1 MTGNTL
7 FFKDNNMPKM
17 SGAQFMADALHAYG
31 VTHIFFVPTIL
42 SHSLAQMDERGTGI
56 ARVLTHGEK
65 AAAYMADGY
74 ARASGRPGVCMAQ
87 IVGGVNLAAGL
98 RDAHLACAPL
108 IAFTGGTT
116 PQIRYRN
123 AYQETEDISAFDP
136 VTKFNATVDDVS
148 RFPDLLRQAFR
159 VATSGTPGP
168 VHLRFGGN
176 LGQVEQDVADLE
188 LIVEENFRQVPAYR
202 PEPEPES
209 ITHALEVIAKA
220 ERPIIVAGGGVRTS
234 GANAELVALAEKLQ
248 IPVATSMNGKESIPG
263 DHPLSVGVVG
273 SYSRRSANELVSE
286 ADLVFFIGTQTGGM
300 TTHFWRVPKIGVKAV
315 QLDIDPEELGR
326 NYPLEASIM
335 GDAKIALG
343 KLIEAAEEVPA
354 RAAWLSR
361 VEQVG
366 AAWRA
371 EFAPL
376 LNSDASPMRPERV
389 CKTLGEHLPSDAIVL
404 ADTGHSGMWTG
415 GYLDLKSPDIGF
427 MRAAGHLG
435 WGFPAALGAKC
446 GAPERPVVLFTG
458 DAGFWYHIG
467 EVETAVRW
475 GINAVIL
482 VNNNGSQNQETKIF
496 DDAYGGEQRGKAHEL
511 WHFNQTN
518 FTEIAKSMG
527 AASIRVEKPGE
538 LGSAIDQAFSMK
550 GGPVILDVVT
560 DIEALAPGAYG
571 PEG

>member
-1 MTGNTL
+1 
-7 FFKDNNMPKM
+7 MPKM

-98 RDAHLACAPL
+98 RDAHLACAPM

-188 LIVEENFRQVPAYR
+188 LIVEENFKQVPAYR
-202 PEPEPES
+202 PEPEPAS
-209 ITHALEVIAKA
+209 IKRALEVIAKA

-234 GANAELVALAEKLQ
+234 GANAELVAFAEKLQ

-300 TTHFWRVPKIGVKAV
+300 TTHFWRVPKIGVAAV

-326 NYPLEASIM
+326 NYPLKASII

-343 KLIEAAEEVPA
+343 KLTEAAEEVPE
-354 RAAWLSR
+354 RGAWLSR

-376 LNSDASPMRPERV
+376 LNSDAAPMRPERV

-415 GYLDLKSPDIGF
+415 GYLDLKSPGISF

-475 GINAVIL
+475 GIHAVIL

-496 DDAYGGEQRGKAHEL
+496 DDAYGGKQHGKAHEL

-518 FTEIAKSMG
+518 FTDIAKSMG

-538 LGSAIDQAFSMK
+538 LGSALDQAFSMK

-571 PEG
+571 PEN

>member
-1 MTGNTL
+1 
-7 FFKDNNMPKM
+7 MPKM

-202 PEPEPES
+202 PEPEPAS
-209 ITHALEVIAKA
+209 IAHALEVIAKA

-300 TTHFWRVPKIGVKAV
+300 TTHFWRVPKIGVKAI

-335 GDAKIALG
+335 GDAKISLG

-361 VEQVG
+361 VEGVG

-415 GYLDLKSPDIGF
+415 GYLDLKSPDVSF

-538 LGSAIDQAFSMK
+538 LGSAFDQAFSMK

-571 PEG
+571 PPD

>member
-1 MTGNTL
+1 
-7 FFKDNNMPKM
+7 MPKM

-188 LIVEENFRQVPAYR
+188 LIVEENFKQVPAYR
-202 PEPEPES
+202 PEPEPAS
-209 ITHALEVIAKA
+209 IKQALEVIAKA

-234 GANAELVALAEKLQ
+234 GANAELVAFAEKLQ

-273 SYSRRSANELVSE
+273 TYSRRSANELVSE

-326 NYPLEASIM
+326 NYPLEASVI

-343 KLIEAAEEVPA
+343 KLTEAAEEVPE
-354 RAAWLSR
+354 RGEWLSR

-389 CKTLGEHLPSDAIVL
+389 CKTLSEHLPSDAIVL

-415 GYLDLKSPDIGF
+415 GYLDLKSPEISF

-446 GAPERPVVLFTG
+446 GAPERPVLLFTG

-496 DDAYGGEQRGKAHEL
+496 DDAYGGRSAAKR
-511 WHFNQTN
+511 TN
-518 FTEIAKSMG
+518 SGTSTRRISPTSQSPWAPRASAWKNRMSS
-527 AASIRVEKPGE
+527 APRSIRP
-538 LGSAIDQAFSMK
+538 FSMK
-550 GGPVILDVVT
+550 DGPVILDVVT

-571 PEG
+571 PPD

>member
-1 MTGNTL
+1 
-7 FFKDNNMPKM
+7 MPKM

-202 PEPEPES
+202 PEPEPAS
-209 ITHALEVIAKA
+209 IAHALEVIAKA

-248 IPVATSMNGKESIPG
+248 IPVATSMNGKETIPG

-361 VEQVG
+361 VEGVG

-415 GYLDLKSPDIGF
+415 GYLDLKSPDVSF

-467 EVETAVRW
+467 EIETAVRW

-538 LGSAIDQAFSMK
+538 LGSALDQAFSMK
-550 GGPVILDVVT
+550 GGPVILDVIT

>member
-1 MTGNTL
+1 
-7 FFKDNNMPKM
+7 
-17 SGAQFMADALHAYG
+17 
-31 VTHIFFVPTIL
+31 
-42 SHSLAQMDERGTGI
+42 
-56 ARVLTHGEK
+56 
-65 AAAYMADGY
+65 
-74 ARASGRPGVCMAQ
+74 
-87 IVGGVNLAAGL
+87 
-98 RDAHLACAPL
+98 
-108 IAFTGGTT
+108 
-116 PQIRYRN
+116 
-123 AYQETEDISAFDP
+123 
-136 VTKFNATVDDVS
+136 
-148 RFPDLLRQAFR
+148 
-159 VATSGTPGP
+159 
-168 VHLRFGGN
+168 
-176 LGQVEQDVADLE
+176 
-188 LIVEENFRQVPAYR
+188 
-202 PEPEPES
+202 
-209 ITHALEVIAKA
+209 
-220 ERPIIVAGGGVRTS
+220 
-234 GANAELVALAEKLQ
+234 
-248 IPVATSMNGKESIPG
+248 MNGKESIPG

-326 NYPLEASIM
+326 NYPLEASII

-343 KLIEAAEEVPA
+343 KLTEAAEEVPE
-354 RAAWLSR
+354 RGAWLSR
-361 VEQVG
+361 VEKVS

-415 GYLDLKSPDIGF
+415 GYLDLKSPDISF

-446 GAPERPVVLFTG
+446 GAPERPVLLFTG

-518 FTEIAKSMG
+518 FTDIAKSMG

-538 LGSAIDQAFSMK
+538 LGSALDQAFSMK
-550 GGPVILDVVT
+550 AGPVVLDVVT

-571 PEG
+571 PPD

>member
-1 MTGNTL
+1 
-7 FFKDNNMPKM
+7 MPKM

-263 DHPLSVGVVG
+263 EHPLSVGVVG

-300 TTHFWRVPKIGVKAV
+300 TTHFWRVPKIGVKAI

-335 GDAKIALG
+335 GDAKISLG
-343 KLIEAAEEVPA
+343 KLIEAAEEVPE
-354 RAAWLSR
+354 RSAWLSR
-361 VEQVG
+361 VEGVG

-415 GYLDLKSPDIGF
+415 GYLDLKSPDVSF

-496 DDAYGGEQRGKAHEL
+496 DDAYGGEQRGRAHEL

-538 LGSAIDQAFSMK
+538 LGSALDQAFSMK
-550 GGPVILDVVT
+550 DGPVILDVIT

-571 PEG
+571 PPG

>member
-1 MTGNTL
+1 
-7 FFKDNNMPKM
+7 MPKM

-136 VTKFNATVDDVS
+136 VTKFNATVDDVT

-188 LIVEENFRQVPAYR
+188 LIVEENFRKVPAYR
-202 PEPEPES
+202 PEPEPAS
-209 ITHALEVIAKA
+209 IAHALEVIAKA

-248 IPVATSMNGKESIPG
+248 IPVATSMNGKETIPG

-273 SYSRRSANELVSE
+273 TYSRRSANELVSE

-335 GDAKIALG
+335 GDAKISLG

-361 VEQVG
+361 VEAVG

-415 GYLDLKSPDIGF
+415 GYLDLKSPDVSF

-538 LGSAIDQAFSMK
+538 LGSALDQAFSMK

-571 PEG
+571 PPG

>member
-1 MTGNTL
+1 
-7 FFKDNNMPKM
+7 MPKM

-136 VTKFNATVDDVS
+136 VTKFNATVDDVT

-202 PEPEPES
+202 PEPEPAS

-248 IPVATSMNGKESIPG
+248 IPVATSMNGKETIPG

-300 TTHFWRVPKIGVKAV
+300 TTHFWRVPKIGVKSV

-335 GDAKIALG
+335 GDAKISLG

-361 VEQVG
+361 VEGVG

-446 GAPERPVVLFTG
+446 GAPERPVILFTG

-467 EVETAVRW
+467 EIETAVRW

-518 FTEIAKSMG
+518 FTEITKSMG

-538 LGSAIDQAFSMK
+538 LGSAFDQAFSMK
-550 GGPVILDVVT
+550 DGPVILDVVT

>member
-1 MTGNTL
+1 
-7 FFKDNNMPKM
+7 MPKM

-136 VTKFNATVDDVS
+136 VTKFNATVDDVT

-188 LIVEENFRQVPAYR
+188 LIVEENFKQVPAYR
-202 PEPEPES
+202 PEPEPAS

-234 GANAELVALAEKLQ
+234 GANAELVALAEKLL

-273 SYSRRSANELVSE
+273 TYSRRSANELVSE

-326 NYPLEASIM
+326 NYPLEASFM
-335 GDAKIALG
+335 GDAKISLG
-343 KLIEAAEEVPA
+343 KLIEAADVVPA
-354 RAAWLSR
+354 REAWLSR

-446 GAPERPVVLFTG
+446 GAPERPVILFTG

-527 AASIRVEKPGE
+527 AASIRVEKPNE

-571 PEG
+571 PDG